1 MSPTWHLEE
10 EEGSRDAF
18 PGSKGKRRME
28 MLSRWPWV
36 TSSIIRTA
44 GNRPSLA
51 LCPPWGN
58 HGIITSIPISRGE
71 PWQDCILLA
80 VCGRLVYEM
89 EAREIGFREGGVKVL
104 PFDHET
110 IVILAC
116 PLLALTPPPG
126 SAEKGRHHVIP
137 LQALHQEM

>member
-1 MSPTWHLEE
+1 MFPTWHLEG

-51 LCPPWGN
+51 PSPQWEN
-58 HGIITSIPISRGE
+58 HGIITSIPISRE
-71 PWQDCILLA
+71 LWQDCILFA
-80 VCGRLVYEM
+80 VCGRPVYEM

-104 PFDHET
+104 PFDSKT
-110 IVILAC
+110 IVFLAC
-116 PLLALTPPPG
+116 PLLELTPPPG
-126 SAEKGRHHVIP
+126 SAEKGHHQVIA
-137 LQALHQEM
+137 LQTLHQEM